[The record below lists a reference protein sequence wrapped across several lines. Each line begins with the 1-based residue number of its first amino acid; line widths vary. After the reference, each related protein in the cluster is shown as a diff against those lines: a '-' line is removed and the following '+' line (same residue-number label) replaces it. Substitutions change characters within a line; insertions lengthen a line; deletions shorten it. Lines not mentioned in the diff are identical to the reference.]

1 MAHILVLSHGTF
13 AAGLINAVEIITG
26 TDENLDGCSLDP
38 EKGVVDFKRSFL
50 EIIERLDIAEIKL
63 LILCDLYCGCP
74 FNTAVEIANSMLPAD
89 KFKIV
94 SGVNLPM
101 MLETCLVNK
110 QHPDDL
116 ELLYKTAL
124 SAGHYGIHEPAAEVH
139 PCDADEVL

>member
-1 MAHILVLSHGTF
+1 MAHLIVVSHGTF
-13 AAGLINAVEIITG
+13 ASGVVNAVEMITG
-26 TDENLDGCSLDP
+26 KDENLDICSLDP
-38 EKGVVDFKRSFL
+38 EKGVVDFQQSFI
-50 EIIERLDIAEIKL
+50 EIIKKINTPETKL

-74 FNTAVEIANSMLPAD
+74 YTTAFEITNSMLPAD

-101 MLETCLVNK
+101 MLETCLANQ

-124 SAGHYGIHEPAAEVH
+124 SAGHFGIHEPSIKG
-139 PCDADEVL
+139 PLCDQDKVL